1 MFLRGTNVVGDSTHE
16 VVEVFWEEICAMDY
30 EVVAVFLG
38 EDQALEY
45 IESKTR
51 DEQDSLYITKDM
63 FSGSYEVVKIK

>member
-1 MFLRGTNVVGDSTHE
+1 MVDDST
-16 VVEVFWEEICAMDY
+16 Y

-63 FSGSYEVVKIK
+63 FNGSYEVVKIK